1 MNAVTA
7 FEHRTEQLREHL
19 LAAKDMQQ
27 AVFACTMALEQMAC
41 ELAQDEQD
49 EAARQRQ
56 QAVMAIVRRVPAVLQ
71 AGRAR
76 GELVVSEQEEKA
88 ETGLDRFGRGM
99 QMIGVLALCGL
110 AVYEY
115 LTGDRHLALVQAL
128 GALLF
133 TAGSIRMQPA
143 QKETPAKARGVAYAD
158 ADTVIAQL
166 TALCEAAD
174 ICMQD
179 LALVEQAGGR
189 ARLSGS
195 ADDAMLDLLVAL
207 MEAKESGRDAMAMR
221 SLSLAEEYLHML
233 GVEIVPYS
241 AEQAAMFDTLPTLS
255 GARTIRPALVK
266 DGKMLRR
273 GVAAVAAVK
282 EGGMGA

>member
-7 FEHRTEQLREHL
+7 FEHRKDQLKDQL
-19 LAAKDMQQ
+19 LTAKDTQQ
-27 AVFACTMALEQMAC
+27 AVLACTMALEQTAC

-56 QAVMAIVRRVPAVLQ
+56 QAVMAIVRRVPAILQ
-71 AGRAR
+71 AARSR
-76 GELVVSEQEEKA
+76 GELILPEE
-88 ETGLDRFGRGM
+88 ETAAQPGGVNRYM
-99 QMIGVLALCGL
+99 QLAGVFALCGL

-115 LTGDRHLALVQAL
+115 MTGHTGAAFIQAM

-133 TAGSIRMQPA
+133 VAGSMRMSGRQ
-143 QKETPAKARGVAYAD
+143 EERAKARGVAFLD
-158 ADTVIAQL
+158 ADVVIAQL

-174 ICMQD
+174 ICLED
-179 LALVEQAGGR
+179 LVLVEKAGSH

-207 MEAKESGRDAMAMR
+207 MEAKTSGRDEMAMR

-233 GVEIVPYS
+233 GVEIVSYS

-255 GARTIRPALVK
+255 GARTVRPALVK
-266 DGKMLRR
+266 DGRVIRR
-273 GVAAVAAVK
+273 GVAAVAAMK
-282 EGGMGA
+282 GGAGA

>member
-7 FEHRTEQLREHL
+7 FEHRKDQLKDQL
-19 LAAKDMQQ
+19 LTAKDTQQ
-27 AVFACTMALEQMAC
+27 AVLACTMALEQTAC

-56 QAVMAIVRRVPAVLQ
+56 QAVMAIVRRVPAILQ
-71 AGRAR
+71 AARAR
-76 GELVVSEQEEKA
+76 GELILPEEETAAQPGGVS
-88 ETGLDRFGRGM
+88 RYM
-99 QMIGVLALCGL
+99 QLAGVFALCGL

-115 LTGDRHLALVQAL
+115 MTGHTGAAFIQAM

-133 TAGSIRMQPA
+133 VAGSMRMSGR
-143 QKETPAKARGVAYAD
+143 KEERAKARGVAFLD
-158 ADTVIAQL
+158 ADVVIAQL

-174 ICMQD
+174 ICLED
-179 LALVEQAGGR
+179 LVLVEKAGSH
-189 ARLSGS
+189 ASLSGS

-207 MEAKESGRDAMAMR
+207 MEAKTSGRDEMAMR

-233 GVEIVPYS
+233 GVEIVSYS

-255 GARTIRPALVK
+255 GARTVRPALVK
-266 DGKMLRR
+266 DGRVIRR
-273 GVAAVAAVK
+273 GVAAVAAMK
-282 EGGMGA
+282 GGAGA

>member
-7 FEHRTEQLREHL
+7 FEHRKDQLKDQL
-19 LAAKDMQQ
+19 LTAKDTQQ
-27 AVFACTMALEQMAC
+27 AVLACTMALEQTAC

-56 QAVMAIVRRVPAVLQ
+56 QAVMAIVRRVPAILQ
-71 AGRAR
+71 AARAR
-76 GELVVSEQEEKA
+76 GELILPEE
-88 ETGLDRFGRGM
+88 ETAAQPGGVNRYM
-99 QMIGVLALCGL
+99 QLAGVFALCGL

-115 LTGDRHLALVQAL
+115 MTGHTGAAFIQAM

-133 TAGSIRMQPA
+133 VAGSMRMSGRQ
-143 QKETPAKARGVAYAD
+143 EERAKARGVAFLD
-158 ADTVIAQL
+158 ADVVIAQL

-174 ICMQD
+174 ICLED
-179 LALVEQAGGR
+179 LVLVEKAGSH

-207 MEAKESGRDAMAMR
+207 MEAKTSGRDEMAMR

-233 GVEIVPYS
+233 GVEIVSYS
-241 AEQAAMFDTLPTLS
+241 AEQAAMIDTLPTLS
-255 GARTIRPALVK
+255 GARTVRPALVK
-266 DGKMLRR
+266 DGRVIRR
-273 GVAAVAAVK
+273 GVAAVAAMK
-282 EGGMGA
+282 GGAGA

>member
-7 FEHRTEQLREHL
+7 FEHRKDQLKDQL
-19 LAAKDMQQ
+19 LTAKDTQQ
-27 AVFACTMALEQMAC
+27 AVLACTMALEQTAC

-56 QAVMAIVRRVPAVLQ
+56 QAVMAIVRRVPAILQ
-71 AGRAR
+71 AARAR
-76 GELVVSEQEEKA
+76 GELILPEEETAAQPGGVS
-88 ETGLDRFGRGM
+88 RYM
-99 QMIGVLALCGL
+99 QLAGVFALCGL

-115 LTGDRHLALVQAL
+115 MTGHTGAAFIQAM

-133 TAGSIRMQPA
+133 VAGSMRMSGRQ
-143 QKETPAKARGVAYAD
+143 EERAKARGVAFLD
-158 ADTVIAQL
+158 ADVVIAQL

-174 ICMQD
+174 ICLED
-179 LALVEQAGGR
+179 LVLVEKAGSH

-207 MEAKESGRDAMAMR
+207 MEAKTSGRDEMAMR

-233 GVEIVPYS
+233 GVEIVSYS

-255 GARTIRPALVK
+255 GARTVRPALVK
-266 DGKMLRR
+266 DGRVIRR
-273 GVAAVAAVK
+273 GVAAVAAMK
-282 EGGMGA
+282 GGAGA

>member
-7 FEHRTEQLREHL
+7 FEHRKDQLKDQL
-19 LAAKDMQQ
+19 LTAKDTQQ
-27 AVFACTMALEQMAC
+27 AVLACTMALEQTAC

-56 QAVMAIVRRVPAVLQ
+56 QAVMAIVRRVPAILQ
-71 AGRAR
+71 AARAR
-76 GELVVSEQEEKA
+76 GELILPEEETAAQPGGVS
-88 ETGLDRFGRGM
+88 RYM
-99 QMIGVLALCGL
+99 QLAGVFALCGL

-115 LTGDRHLALVQAL
+115 MTGHTGAAFIQAM

-133 TAGSIRMQPA
+133 VAGSMRMSGRQ
-143 QKETPAKARGVAYAD
+143 EERAKARGVAFLD
-158 ADTVIAQL
+158 ADVVIAQL

-174 ICMQD
+174 ICLED
-179 LALVEQAGGR
+179 LVLVEKAGSH

-207 MEAKESGRDAMAMR
+207 MEAKTSGRDEMAMR

-233 GVEIVPYS
+233 GVEIVSYS

-255 GARTIRPALVK
+255 GARSVRPALVK
-266 DGKMLRR
+266 DGRVIRR
-273 GVAAVAAVK
+273 GVAAVAAMK
-282 EGGMGA
+282 GGAGA

>member
-7 FEHRTEQLREHL
+7 FEHRKDQLKDQL
-19 LAAKDMQQ
+19 LTAKDTQQ
-27 AVFACTMALEQMAC
+27 AVLACTMALEQTAC

-56 QAVMAIVRRVPAVLQ
+56 QAVMAIVRRVPAILQ
-71 AGRAR
+71 AARAR
-76 GELVVSEQEEKA
+76 GELILPEEETAAQPGGVS
-88 ETGLDRFGRGM
+88 RYM
-99 QMIGVLALCGL
+99 QLAGVFALCGL

-115 LTGDRHLALVQAL
+115 MTGYTGAAFIQAM

-133 TAGSIRMQPA
+133 VAGSMRMSGRQ
-143 QKETPAKARGVAYAD
+143 EERAKARGVAFLD
-158 ADTVIAQL
+158 ADVVIAQL

-174 ICMQD
+174 ICLED
-179 LALVEQAGGR
+179 LVLVEKAGSH

-207 MEAKESGRDAMAMR
+207 MEAKTSGRDEMAMR

-233 GVEIVPYS
+233 GVEIVSYS

-255 GARTIRPALVK
+255 GARTVRPALVK
-266 DGKMLRR
+266 DGRVIRR
-273 GVAAVAAVK
+273 GVAAVAAMK
-282 EGGMGA
+282 GGAGA

>member
-7 FEHRTEQLREHL
+7 FEHRKDQLKDQL
-19 LAAKDMQQ
+19 LTAKDTQQ
-27 AVFACTMALEQMAC
+27 AVLACTMALEQTAC

-56 QAVMAIVRRVPAVLQ
+56 QAVMAIVRRVPAILQ
-71 AGRAR
+71 AARAR
-76 GELVVSEQEEKA
+76 GELILPEEETAAQLGGVS
-88 ETGLDRFGRGM
+88 RYM
-99 QMIGVLALCGL
+99 QLAGVFALCGL

-115 LTGDRHLALVQAL
+115 MTGHTGAAFIQAM

-133 TAGSIRMQPA
+133 VAGSMRMSGRQ
-143 QKETPAKARGVAYAD
+143 EERAKARGVAFLD
-158 ADTVIAQL
+158 ADVVIAQL

-174 ICMQD
+174 ICLED
-179 LALVEQAGGR
+179 LVLVEKAGSH

-207 MEAKESGRDAMAMR
+207 MEAKTSGRDEMAMR

-233 GVEIVPYS
+233 GVEIVSYS

-255 GARTIRPALVK
+255 GARTVRPALVK
-266 DGKMLRR
+266 DGRVIRR
-273 GVAAVAAVK
+273 GVAAVAAMK
-282 EGGMGA
+282 GGAGA

>member
-7 FEHRTEQLREHL
+7 FEHRKDQLKDQL
-19 LAAKDMQQ
+19 LTAKDTQQ
-27 AVFACTMALEQMAC
+27 AVLACTMALEQTAC

-56 QAVMAIVRRVPAVLQ
+56 QAVMAIVRRVPAILQ
-71 AGRAR
+71 AARAR
-76 GELVVSEQEEKA
+76 GELILPEE
-88 ETGLDRFGRGM
+88 ETAAQPGGVNRYM
-99 QMIGVLALCGL
+99 QLAGVFALCGL

-115 LTGDRHLALVQAL
+115 MTGHTGAAFIQAM

-133 TAGSIRMQPA
+133 VAGSMRMSGRQ
-143 QKETPAKARGVAYAD
+143 EERAKARGVAFLD
-158 ADTVIAQL
+158 ADVVIAQL

-174 ICMQD
+174 ICLED
-179 LALVEQAGGR
+179 LVLVEKAGSH

-207 MEAKESGRDAMAMR
+207 MEAKTSGRDEMAMR

-233 GVEIVPYS
+233 GVEIVSYS

-255 GARTIRPALVK
+255 GARTVRPALVK
-266 DGKMLRR
+266 DGRVIRR
-273 GVAAVAAVK
+273 GVAALQMERSV
-282 EGGMGA
+282 GA

>member
-7 FEHRTEQLREHL
+7 FEHRKDQLKDQL
-19 LAAKDMQQ
+19 LAAQDMQQ
-27 AVFACTMALEQMAC
+27 AVLACTMALEQTAC

-49 EAARQRQ
+49 EAARQKQ

-71 AGRAR
+71 AARAK
-76 GELVVSEQEEKA
+76 GELILPQEDEAPQQGGVS
-88 ETGLDRFGRGM
+88 RYM
-99 QMIGVLALCGL
+99 QLAGVFALCGL

-115 LTGDRHLALVQAL
+115 GTGHTGAAFVQAV

-133 TAGSIRMQPA
+133 VAGSLRLSGRT
-143 QKETPAKARGVAYAD
+143 EERAKARGVAFAD
-158 ADTVIAQL
+158 AEAVIAQL

-174 ICMQD
+174 ICLQD
-179 LALVEQAGGR
+179 LAMVDKAGGH

-207 MEAKESGRDAMAMR
+207 MEAKTSGRDEMAMR

-233 GVEIVPYS
+233 GVEIVPYG
-241 AEQAAMFDTLPTLS
+241 AEHAAMFDTLPTLS
-255 GARTIRPALVK
+255 GARTVRPALIK
-266 DGKMLRR
+266 DGRVVRR
-273 GVAAVAAVK
+273 GVAAVAAAAM
-282 EGGMGA
+282 EGGVGA

>member
-7 FEHRTEQLREHL
+7 FEHRKDQLKDQL
-19 LAAKDMQQ
+19 LTAKDTQQ
-27 AVFACTMALEQMAC
+27 AVRACTMALEQTAC

-56 QAVMAIVRRVPAVLQ
+56 QAVMAIVRRVPAILQ
-71 AGRAR
+71 AARAR
-76 GELVVSEQEEKA
+76 GELILPEE
-88 ETGLDRFGRGM
+88 ETAAQPGGVNRYM
-99 QMIGVLALCGL
+99 QLAGVFALCGL

-115 LTGDRHLALVQAL
+115 MTGHTGAAFIQAM

-133 TAGSIRMQPA
+133 VAGSMRMSGRQ
-143 QKETPAKARGVAYAD
+143 EERAKARGVAFLD
-158 ADTVIAQL
+158 ADVVIAQL

-174 ICMQD
+174 ICLED
-179 LALVEQAGGR
+179 LVLVEKAGSH

-207 MEAKESGRDAMAMR
+207 MEAKTSGRDEMAMR

-233 GVEIVPYS
+233 GVEIVSYS

-255 GARTIRPALVK
+255 GARTVRPALVK
-266 DGKMLRR
+266 DGRVIRR
-273 GVAAVAAVK
+273 GVAAVAAMK
-282 EGGMGA
+282 GGAGA

>member
-7 FEHRTEQLREHL
+7 FEHRKDQLKDQL
-19 LAAKDMQQ
+19 LTAKDTQQ
-27 AVFACTMALEQMAC
+27 AVLACTMALEQTAC

-56 QAVMAIVRRVPAVLQ
+56 QAVMAIVRRVPAILQ
-71 AGRAR
+71 AARAR
-76 GELVVSEQEEKA
+76 GELILPEEETAAQPGGVS
-88 ETGLDRFGRGM
+88 RYM
-99 QMIGVLALCGL
+99 QLAGVFALCGL

-115 LTGDRHLALVQAL
+115 MTGHTGAAFIQAM

-133 TAGSIRMQPA
+133 VAGSMRMSGRQ
-143 QKETPAKARGVAYAD
+143 EERAKARGVAFLD
-158 ADTVIAQL
+158 ADVVIAQL

-174 ICMQD
+174 ICLED
-179 LALVEQAGGR
+179 LVLVEKAGSH

-207 MEAKESGRDAMAMR
+207 MEAKTSGRNEMAMR

-233 GVEIVPYS
+233 GVEIVSYS

-255 GARTIRPALVK
+255 GARTVRPALVK
-266 DGKMLRR
+266 DGRVIRR
-273 GVAAVAAVK
+273 GVAAVAAMK
-282 EGGMGA
+282 GGAGA

>member
-7 FEHRTEQLREHL
+7 FEHRKDQLKDQL
-19 LAAKDMQQ
+19 LTAKDTQQ
-27 AVFACTMALEQMAC
+27 AVLACTMALEQTAC

-56 QAVMAIVRRVPAVLQ
+56 QAVMAIVRRVPAILQ
-71 AGRAR
+71 AARAR
-76 GELVVSEQEEKA
+76 GELILPEE
-88 ETGLDRFGRGM
+88 ETAAQPGGVNRYM
-99 QMIGVLALCGL
+99 QLAGVFALCGL

-115 LTGDRHLALVQAL
+115 MTGHTGAAFIQAM

-133 TAGSIRMQPA
+133 VAGSMRMSGRQ
-143 QKETPAKARGVAYAD
+143 EERAKARGVAFLD
-158 ADTVIAQL
+158 ADVVIAQL

-174 ICMQD
+174 ICLED
-179 LALVEQAGGR
+179 LVLVEKAGSH

-207 MEAKESGRDAMAMR
+207 MEAKTSGRDEMAMR

-233 GVEIVPYS
+233 GVEIVSYS

-255 GARTIRPALVK
+255 GARTVRPALVK
-266 DGKMLRR
+266 DGRVIRR
-273 GVAAVAAVK
+273 GVAAVAAMK
-282 EGGMGA
+282 GGAGA

>member
-1 MNAVTA
+1 MHAVTA
-7 FEHRTEQLREHL
+7 FENRKDQLREQL
-19 LAAKDMQQ
+19 LAAQDVQQ
-27 AVFACTMALEQMAC
+27 AVLACTMALEQAAC

-76 GELVVSEQEEKA
+76 GELILPEKEEQPQQ
-88 ETGLDRFGRGM
+88 GGM
-99 QMIGVLALCGL
+99 SRTMQLAGVFALCGL

-115 LTGDRHLALVQAL
+115 VTGHTGVAFVQAL

-133 TAGSIRMQPA
+133 VAGSLRMSGGQ
-143 QKETPAKARGVAYAD
+143 EERAKARGVAFVDAD
-158 ADTVIAQL
+158 AVIAQL

-174 ICMQD
+174 ICLQD
-179 LALVEQAGGR
+179 LAMVEQAGGR

-207 MEAKESGRDAMAMR
+207 MEAKASGRDEMAMR

-233 GVEIVPYS
+233 GVEIVHYS
-241 AEQAAMFDTLPTLS
+241 AEHAAMFDTLPTMS
-255 GARTIRPALVK
+255 GARTVRPALMK
-266 DGKMLRR
+266 DGRMLRR
-273 GVAAVAAVK
+273 GVAAVSAAAM
-282 EGGMGA
+282 EGGVGA

>member
-7 FEHRTEQLREHL
+7 FEHRKDQLKDQL
-19 LAAKDMQQ
+19 LTAKDTQQ
-27 AVFACTMALEQMAC
+27 AVLACTMALEQTAC

-56 QAVMAIVRRVPAVLQ
+56 QAVMAIVRRVPAILQ
-71 AGRAR
+71 AARAR
-76 GELVVSEQEEKA
+76 GELILPEEETAAQPGGVS
-88 ETGLDRFGRGM
+88 RYM
-99 QMIGVLALCGL
+99 QLAGVFALCGL

-115 LTGDRHLALVQAL
+115 MTGHTGAAFIQVM

-133 TAGSIRMQPA
+133 VAGSMRMSGRQ
-143 QKETPAKARGVAYAD
+143 EERAKARGVAFLD
-158 ADTVIAQL
+158 ADVVIAQL

-174 ICMQD
+174 ICLED
-179 LALVEQAGGR
+179 LVLVEKAGSH

-207 MEAKESGRDAMAMR
+207 MEAKTSGRDEMAMR

-233 GVEIVPYS
+233 GVEIVSYS

-255 GARTIRPALVK
+255 GARTVRPALVK
-266 DGKMLRR
+266 DGRVIRR
-273 GVAAVAAVK
+273 GVAAVAAMK
-282 EGGMGA
+282 GGAGA

>member
-7 FEHRTEQLREHL
+7 FEHRKDQLKEQL
-19 LAAKDMQQ
+19 LAAQDTQQ
-27 AVFACTMALEQMAC
+27 AVLACTMALEQTAC

-56 QAVMAIVRRVPAVLQ
+56 QAVMAIVRRVPAILQ
-71 AGRAR
+71 AARAR
-76 GELVVSEQEEKA
+76 GELILPEEEEAAQPGGVSR
-88 ETGLDRFGRGM
+88 TM
-99 QMIGVLALCGL
+99 QLAGVFALCGL

-115 LTGDRHLALVQAL
+115 ITGHTGAAFVQAM

-133 TAGSIRMQPA
+133 VAGSMRMGGRQ
-143 QKETPAKARGVAYAD
+143 EERAKARGVAFLNAD
-158 ADTVIAQL
+158 AVIAQL

-174 ICMQD
+174 ICLQD
-179 LALVEQAGGR
+179 LALVDRAGGH

-207 MEAKESGRDAMAMR
+207 MEAKTSGRDEMAMR

-233 GVEIVPYS
+233 GVEIVSYS

-255 GARTIRPALVK
+255 GARTVRPALVK
-266 DGKMLRR
+266 DGRVIRR
-273 GVAAVAAVK
+273 GVAAVAAMM
-282 EGGMGA
+282 EGGAGA

>member
-7 FEHRTEQLREHL
+7 FEHRKDQLKDQL
-19 LAAKDMQQ
+19 LTAKDTQQ
-27 AVFACTMALEQMAC
+27 AVLACTMALEQTAC

-56 QAVMAIVRRVPAVLQ
+56 QAVMAIVRRVPAILQ
-71 AGRAR
+71 AARAR
-76 GELVVSEQEEKA
+76 GELILPEEETAAQPGGVS
-88 ETGLDRFGRGM
+88 RYM
-99 QMIGVLALCGL
+99 QLAGVFALCGL

-115 LTGDRHLALVQAL
+115 MTGHTGAAFIQAM

-133 TAGSIRMQPA
+133 VAGSMRMSGRQ
-143 QKETPAKARGVAYAD
+143 EERAKARGVAFLD
-158 ADTVIAQL
+158 ADVVIAQL

-174 ICMQD
+174 ICLED
-179 LALVEQAGGR
+179 LVLVEKAGSH

-207 MEAKESGRDAMAMR
+207 MEAKTSGRDEMAMR

-233 GVEIVPYS
+233 GVEIVSYS

-255 GARTIRPALVK
+255 GARTVRPALVK
-266 DGKMLRR
+266 DGRVIRR
-273 GVAAVAAVK
+273 GVAAVAAMK
-282 EGGMGA
+282 GGTGA